1 MSNYQEGTTVFE
13 QLINRNRIPPEW
25 QKLPW
30 HDPDFSQRMLRE
42 HLAQD
47 HDAASRRM
55 TIIDLHVAWIHR
67 EVLGEKQSA
76 VLDLGCGPGFYADR
90 LSRLGHTVTGIDIS
104 PASID
109 YARQHYSGTFI
120 LGNVLTQDLE
130 AGYDLA
136 MMVYGELN
144 AFAPADAASII
155 DRAYDA
161 LRPGGQ
167 LLLEVHT
174 YDCVERIGNEPAT
187 WHTASSGLL
196 SERPYLCLSESAFE
210 KDCALSH
217 YYVFDVASGAMT
229 HYLAMHQA
237 YTGDAYRNLLRRFER
252 VDFYPSLA
260 GEAGG
265 NTGQDHLF
273 VIVASR

>member
-1 MSNYQEGTTVFE
+1 MFE
-13 QLINRNRIPPEW
+13 QLLNRNRTPTEW
-25 QKLPW
+25 QKIPW

-42 HLAQD
+42 HLSQD

-67 EVLGEKQSA
+67 KVLGEKPSIG
-76 VLDLGCGPGFYADR
+76 LDLGCGPGFYADR
-90 LSRLGHTVTGIDIS
+90 LSQLGHTVTGIDIS

-109 YARQHYSGTFI
+109 YARQHYTGTFI
-120 LGNVLTQDLE
+120 LGDVLTHDL
-130 AGYDLA
+130 GTGCDLV
-136 MMVYGELN
+136 MMVYGEIN
-144 AFAPADAASII
+144 AFAPDDAASII

-174 YDCVERIGNEPAT
+174 HDCVERIGSEPAT
-187 WHTASSGLL
+187 WHTASSGLF
-196 SERPYLCLSESAFE
+196 SDQPYLCLSESAFE
-210 KDCALSH
+210 MDRALSH
-217 YYVFDVASGAMT
+217 YYVFDAASGSMR

-237 YTGDAYRNLLRRFER
+237 YTDDAYRNLLRRFER
-252 VDFYPSLA
+252 VEFYPSLA
-260 GEAGG
+260 GEVG